1 MTSLTQKM
9 ENFSRQYNNL
19 SLEIN
24 KIEEEMRLNSIK
36 IIEDFKKMLEYLS
49 INPLDKIMPNNFEIV
64 VAQFQKD
71 YEIYNSELTRKKE
84 AEIASYESNDI
95 FEIEILDYIENNEV
109 YNSPITQSEINQREL
124 LLDKYLDGK
133 SFLEKNRDETLITF
147 NNFCSNL
154 EQIDS
159 EIKEEFF
166 KGQEEVLC
174 LESRNRGINYGRGKK
189 HMVELNP
196 TQFLLNIVK
205 KQQEEITRLEC
216 NN

>member
-19 SLEIN
+19 SLEIK
-24 KIEEEMRLNSIK
+24 KIEEERRLNSIK
-36 IIEDFKKMLEYLS
+36 KIEDFKKMLEDLS

-71 YEIYNSELTRKKE
+71 YEVYNSE
-84 AEIASYESNDI
+84 
-95 FEIEILDYIENNEV
+95 
-109 YNSPITQSEINQREL
+109 ITQSEINQREL
-124 LLDKYLDGK
+124 LLNKYLDGK

>member
-9 ENFSRQYNNL
+9 KNFSRQYNNL
-19 SLEIN
+19 SLEIK
-24 KIEEEMRLNSIK
+24 KIEKEMCLNSIK
-36 IIEDFKKMLEYLS
+36 KIEDFKKMLEDLS

-71 YEIYNSELTRKKE
+71 YEIYNSELIRKKE
-84 AEIASYESNDI
+84 TSEIASNK
-95 FEIEILDYIENNEV
+95 NNKV
-109 YNSPITQSEINQREL
+109 YNSEITQIEINQREL
-124 LLDKYLDGK
+124 LLEKYYTVQI
-133 SFLEKNRDETLITF
+133 KNTRDEPFITF
-147 NNFCSNL
+147 NDFCSNL
-154 EQIDS
+154 EQVDS

-166 KGQEEVLC
+166 KGKEEVLC

-205 KQQEEITRLEC
+205 KQQEEITRLGC